1 MVKKR
6 KSVLKSSTQV
16 VDSPMKEPRIIS
28 NYKNYIYYN
37 YNKLHIINIP
47 VIKLYLIKIC
57 QYFRR

>member
-28 NYKNYIYYN
+28 NYKNYI
-37 YNKLHIINIP
+37 L
-47 VIKLYLIKIC
+47 VIKLYLI
-57 QYFRR
+57 

>member
-28 NYKNYIYYN
+28 NYKNAHYKNYI
-37 YNKLHIINIP
+37 L
-47 VIKLYLIKIC
+47 VIKLYLINTYL
-57 QYFRR
+57 YFRR